1 MEGQMDVNYEI
12 AEEVAALELD
22 DENEEKYLT
31 EEQTQ
36 ELYEMIFSDEHGL
49 FDGVDSALEELL
61 KDFLAEVAREQGHE
75 EIKDQWEKIKAEKN
89 EKVLLEL
96 QAAQKKIDALEQ
108 RLSEKNS
115 EIENLQNEMVKNSQI
130 IAVSQTQNLED
141 ERRKLSEQYNQ
152 EIAKIQQRYETEIH
166 EMNSKLKEKE
176 NELFKIK
183 EKQINLEKENEIR
196 DAFMYA
202 DKTEIE
208 AGIREALAGEKEVR
222 LENYAESLNK
232 QSTII
237 EKASNSLMSSVG
249 SMTKMAQTIY
259 QSMDR
264 FYLSEEKIEK
274 EIIKAVQA
282 FIAQKMY
289 PELKTTLINELSE
302 TNKSAEEE
310 PEK

>member
-31 EEQTQ
+31 EEQTE

-49 FDGVDSALEELL
+49 FDGIDPALEELL
-61 KDFLAEVAREQGHE
+61 KDFFAEIAREQGHE

-108 RLSEKNS
+108 QLSEKNS

-130 IAVSQTQNLED
+130 IAVSQTRNLED

-152 EIAKIQQRYETEIH
+152 EIALIQQQYETKIH
-166 EMNSKLKEKE
+166 EINFKLKEKE

-208 AGIREALAGEKEVR
+208 AGIREALVGEKEVSLEAYAKR
-222 LENYAESLNK
+222 LNEQSES
-232 QSTII
+232 I
-237 EKASNSLMSSVG
+237 
-249 SMTKMAQTIY
+249 KMVAQTIHDLV
-259 QSMDR
+259 DR
-264 FYLSEEKIEK
+264 ACSSEERIKQ
-274 EIIKAVQA
+274 EIIKAAQMFFEIKLYPKLKSELIEELNGQKGSIDKNTVTEKLSVQ
-282 FIAQKMY
+282 K
-289 PELKTTLINELSE
+289 
-302 TNKSAEEE
+302 
-310 PEK
+310 

>member
-1 MEGQMDVNYEI
+1 MDVNYEI

-22 DENEEKYLT
+22 DENEEKFLT

-96 QAAQKKIDALEQ
+96 QAAQKKIDTLEQ

-130 IAVSQTQNLED
+130 IAVSQTRNLED

-152 EIAKIQQRYETEIH
+152 EIAKIQQQYETEIH
-166 EMNSKLKEKE
+166 EINSKLKEKE
-176 NELFKIK
+176 NEFFKIK
-183 EKQINLEKENEIR
+183 EKQVNLEKENEIR

-208 AGIREALAGEKEVR
+208 AGIREALVGEKEVR
-222 LENYAESLNK
+222 LEDYAEKLDK
-232 QSTII
+232 QGAII
-237 EKASNSLMSSVG
+237 EKASNSLISSVG
-249 SMTKMAQTIY
+249 SMTKLAQTIY

-274 EIIKAVQA
+274 EIIKAVQD

-289 PELKTTLINELSE
+289 PELKTTLINELGE

-310 PEK
+310 AEK

>member
-1 MEGQMDVNYEI
+1 MDVNYEI

-31 EEQTQ
+31 EEQTE

-49 FDGVDSALEELL
+49 FDGIDPALEELL
-61 KDFLAEVAREQGHE
+61 KDFFAEIAREQGHE

-108 RLSEKNS
+108 QLSEKNS

-130 IAVSQTQNLED
+130 IAVSQTRNLED

-152 EIAKIQQRYETEIH
+152 EIALIQQQYETKIH
-166 EMNSKLKEKE
+166 EINFKLKEKE

-208 AGIREALAGEKEVR
+208 AGIREALVGEKEVSLEAYAKR
-222 LENYAESLNK
+222 LNEQSES
-232 QSTII
+232 I
-237 EKASNSLMSSVG
+237 
-249 SMTKMAQTIY
+249 KMVAQTIHDLV
-259 QSMDR
+259 DR
-264 FYLSEEKIEK
+264 ACSSEERIKQ
-274 EIIKAVQA
+274 EIIKAAQMFFEIKLYPKLKSELIEELNGQKGSIDKNTVTEKLSVQ
-282 FIAQKMY
+282 K
-289 PELKTTLINELSE
+289 
-302 TNKSAEEE
+302 
-310 PEK
+310 

>member
-1 MEGQMDVNYEI
+1 MDVNYEI

-22 DENEEKYLT
+22 DENEEKFLT
-31 EEQTQ
+31 EEQTE
-36 ELYEMIFSDEHGL
+36 ELYEMIFSEEHGL
-49 FDGVDSALEELL
+49 FDGVDPALEELL
-61 KDFLAEVAREQGHE
+61 KDFFAEIAREQGHE

-108 RLSEKNS
+108 RLSERNS
-115 EIENLQNEMVKNSQI
+115 EIENLQNEMVKKSQI
-130 IAVSQTQNLED
+130 IAVSQTRNLED

-152 EIAKIQQRYETEIH
+152 EIAKIQQQYETEIH

-282 FIAQKMY
+282 FIEQKMY

>member
-31 EEQTQ
+31 EEQTE
-36 ELYEMIFSDEHGL
+36 ELYEMMFSDEHGL
-49 FDGVDSALEELL
+49 FDGIDPALEELL
-61 KDFLAEVAREQGHE
+61 KDFFAEIAREQGHE

-115 EIENLQNEMVKNSQI
+115 EIENLQNEMAKNSQI
-130 IAVSQTQNLED
+130 IAVSQTRNLED

-152 EIAKIQQRYETEIH
+152 EIATIQQQYETKIH
-166 EMNSKLKEKE
+166 EINSKLKEKE

-183 EKQINLEKENEIR
+183 EKQVNLEKENEIR

-208 AGIREALAGEKEVR
+208 AGIREALVGEKEVNLEAYARR
-222 LENYAESLNK
+222 LNEQSES
-232 QSTII
+232 I
-237 EKASNSLMSSVG
+237 
-249 SMTKMAQTIY
+249 KMVAQTIHDLV
-259 QSMDR
+259 DR
-264 FYLSEEKIEK
+264 VCSSEERIKQEV
-274 EIIKAVQA
+274 IKAVEM
-282 FIAQKMY
+282 FFKLKLY
-289 PELKTTLINELSE
+289 PELKSDLIEELNGQKGSIDKN
-302 TNKSAEEE
+302 TVT
-310 PEK
+310 EKLSVQE

>member
-1 MEGQMDVNYEI
+1 MDVNYEI

-22 DENEEKYLT
+22 DENEEKFLT

-49 FDGVDSALEELL
+49 FDGVDSVLEELL
-61 KDFLAEVAREQGHE
+61 KDFLAEIAREQGHE

-96 QAAQKKIDALEQ
+96 QEAQKKIDALEQ
-108 RLSEKNS
+108 QLSERNI

-130 IAVSQTQNLED
+130 IAVSQTRNLED
-141 ERRKLSEQYNQ
+141 DRRKLSEQYNQ
-152 EIAKIQQRYETEIH
+152 EISKIQQQYETEIH
-166 EMNSKLKEKE
+166 EMNSKIKEKE

-208 AGIREALAGEKEVR
+208 AGIREALVGEKEVSLEAYAKR
-222 LENYAESLNK
+222 LNEQSES
-232 QSTII
+232 I
-237 EKASNSLMSSVG
+237 
-249 SMTKMAQTIY
+249 KMVAQTIHDLV
-259 QSMDR
+259 DR
-264 FYLSEEKIEK
+264 ACCSEERIKQEV
-274 EIIKAVQA
+274 IKAAQMFFEIKLYPKLKSELIEELNGQKGSIDKNTVTEKLSVQ
-282 FIAQKMY
+282 K
-289 PELKTTLINELSE
+289 
-302 TNKSAEEE
+302 
-310 PEK
+310 

>member
-1 MEGQMDVNYEI
+1 MDVNYEI

-22 DENEEKYLT
+22 DENEEKFLT

-49 FDGVDSALEELL
+49 FDGVDSVLEELL
-61 KDFLAEVAREQGHE
+61 KDFLAEIAREQGHE

-96 QAAQKKIDALEQ
+96 QATQKKIDALEQ
-108 RLSEKNS
+108 QLSERNI

-130 IAVSQTQNLED
+130 IAVSQTRNLGD

-152 EIAKIQQRYETEIH
+152 EISKIQQQYETEIH
-166 EMNSKLKEKE
+166 EMNSKIKEKE

-208 AGIREALAGEKEVR
+208 AGIREALVGEKEVSLEAYAKR
-222 LENYAESLNK
+222 LNEQSES
-232 QSTII
+232 I
-237 EKASNSLMSSVG
+237 
-249 SMTKMAQTIY
+249 KMVAQTIHDLV
-259 QSMDR
+259 DR
-264 FYLSEEKIEK
+264 ACCSEERIKQEV
-274 EIIKAVQA
+274 IKAAQMFFEIKLYPKLKSELIEELNGQKGSIDKNTVTEKLSVQ
-282 FIAQKMY
+282 K
-289 PELKTTLINELSE
+289 
-302 TNKSAEEE
+302 
-310 PEK
+310 

>member
-1 MEGQMDVNYEI
+1 MDVNYEI

-22 DENEEKYLT
+22 DENEEKFLT

-49 FDGVDSALEELL
+49 FDGVDSVLEELL
-61 KDFLAEVAREQGHE
+61 KDFLAEIAREQGHE

-108 RLSEKNS
+108 QLSERNI

-130 IAVSQTQNLED
+130 IAVSQTRNLED

-152 EIAKIQQRYETEIH
+152 EISKIQQQYETEIH
-166 EMNSKLKEKE
+166 EMNSKIKEKE

-208 AGIREALAGEKEVR
+208 AGIREALV
-222 LENYAESLNK
+222 
-232 QSTII
+232 
-237 EKASNSLMSSVG
+237 
-249 SMTKMAQTIY
+249 
-259 QSMDR
+259 
-264 FYLSEEKIEK
+264 
-274 EIIKAVQA
+274 
-282 FIAQKMY
+282 
-289 PELKTTLINELSE
+289 
-302 TNKSAEEE
+302 
-310 PEK
+310 

>member
-22 DENEEKYLT
+22 DENEEKFLT

-49 FDGVDSALEELL
+49 FDGVDSVLEELL
-61 KDFLAEVAREQGHE
+61 KDFLAEIAREQGHE

-108 RLSEKNS
+108 QLSERNI
-115 EIENLQNEMVKNSQI
+115 EIENLQNEMLKNSQI
-130 IAVSQTQNLED
+130 IAVSQTRNLED

-152 EIAKIQQRYETEIH
+152 EISKIQQQYETEIH
-166 EMNSKLKEKE
+166 EMNSKIKEKE

-208 AGIREALAGEKEVR
+208 AGIREALVGEKEVSLEAYAKR
-222 LENYAESLNK
+222 LNEQSES
-232 QSTII
+232 I
-237 EKASNSLMSSVG
+237 
-249 SMTKMAQTIY
+249 KMVAQTIHDLV
-259 QSMDR
+259 DR
-264 FYLSEEKIEK
+264 ACCSEERIKQEV
-274 EIIKAVQA
+274 IKAAQMFFEIKLYPKLKSELIEELNGQKGSIDKNTVTEKLSVQ
-282 FIAQKMY
+282 K
-289 PELKTTLINELSE
+289 
-302 TNKSAEEE
+302 
-310 PEK
+310 

>member
-1 MEGQMDVNYEI
+1 MDVNYEI

-22 DENEEKYLT
+22 DENEEKFLT

-61 KDFLAEVAREQGHE
+61 KDFLAEIAREQGHE

-96 QAAQKKIDALEQ
+96 QAAQKKIDVLEQ
-108 RLSEKNS
+108 RLREKNS
-115 EIENLQNEMVKNSQI
+115 EIEDLQNEMVKNSQI
-130 IAVSQTQNLED
+130 IAVSQTRNLED

-152 EIAKIQQRYETEIH
+152 EIAKIQQQYETEIH
-166 EMNSKLKEKE
+166 EINSKLKEKE
-176 NELFKIK
+176 NEFFKVK
-183 EKQINLEKENEIR
+183 EKQNNLEKENEIR

-208 AGIREALAGEKEVR
+208 AGIREALVGEKEVR
-222 LENYAESLNK
+222 LEDYAEKLDK
-232 QSTII
+232 QGAII
-237 EKASNSLMSSVG
+237 EKASNSLISSVG

-259 QSMDR
+259 QSMDH
-264 FYLSEEKIEK
+264 FHLSEEKIEEK
-274 EIIKAVQA
+274 IIKAVQA
-282 FIAQKMY
+282 FIEIKMY
-289 PELKTTLINELSE
+289 PELKSTLVNELSK
-302 TNKSAEEE
+302 TNYSREEE
-310 PEK
+310 SQK

>member
-1 MEGQMDVNYEI
+1 MDVNYEI

-31 EEQTQ
+31 EEQTE

-49 FDGVDSALEELL
+49 FDGIDPALEELL
-61 KDFLAEVAREQGHE
+61 KDFFAEIAREQGHE

-108 RLSEKNS
+108 QLSEKNS

-130 IAVSQTQNLED
+130 IAVSQTRNLED

-152 EIAKIQQRYETEIH
+152 EIALIQQQYETKIYEI
-166 EMNSKLKEKE
+166 NFKLKEKE

-183 EKQINLEKENEIR
+183 EKQIYLEMENEIK

-208 AGIREALAGEKEVR
+208 AGIREALAGEKEAR
-222 LENYAESLNK
+222 LEDYAEKLDK
-232 QSTII
+232 QGAII
-237 EKASNSLMSSVG
+237 EKVSNSLISSVG
-249 SMTKMAQTIY
+249 SMTKMAQTVHHSIDHLY
-259 QSMDR
+259 Q
-264 FYLSEEKIEK
+264 SEEKIEK

-282 FIAQKMY
+282 FIEQKMY
-289 PELKTTLINELSE
+289 PELKSTLINELSK
-302 TNKSAEEE
+302 TNKSVEEE

>member
-1 MEGQMDVNYEI
+1 MDVNYEI

-22 DENEEKYLT
+22 DENEEKFLT
-31 EEQTQ
+31 EEQTE
-36 ELYEMIFSDEHGL
+36 ELYEMIFSEEHGL
-49 FDGVDSALEELL
+49 FDGVDPALEELL
-61 KDFLAEVAREQGHE
+61 KDFFAEIAREQGHE

-108 RLSEKNS
+108 RLSERNS
-115 EIENLQNEMVKNSQI
+115 EIENLQNEMVKKSQI
-130 IAVSQTQNLED
+130 IAVSQTRNLED

-152 EIAKIQQRYETEIH
+152 EIAKIQQQYETEIH

-208 AGIREALAGEKEVR
+208 AGIREALAGEKEVSLEAYAKR
-222 LENYAESLNK
+222 LNEQSES
-232 QSTII
+232 I
-237 EKASNSLMSSVG
+237 
-249 SMTKMAQTIY
+249 KMVAQTIHDLV
-259 QSMDR
+259 DR
-264 FYLSEEKIEK
+264 ACSSEERIKQEV
-274 EIIKAVQA
+274 IKAAQMFFEIKLYPKLKSELIEELNGQKGSIDKNTVTEKLSVQ
-282 FIAQKMY
+282 K
-289 PELKTTLINELSE
+289 
-302 TNKSAEEE
+302 
-310 PEK
+310 

>member
-1 MEGQMDVNYEI
+1 MDVNYEI

-22 DENEEKYLT
+22 DENEEKFLT
-31 EEQTQ
+31 EEQTE
-36 ELYEMIFSDEHGL
+36 ELYEMIFSEEHGL
-49 FDGVDSALEELL
+49 FDGVDPALEELL
-61 KDFLAEVAREQGHE
+61 KDFFAEIAREQGHE

-108 RLSEKNS
+108 RLSERNS
-115 EIENLQNEMVKNSQI
+115 EIENLQNEMVKKSQI
-130 IAVSQTQNLED
+130 IAVSQTRNLED

-152 EIAKIQQRYETEIH
+152 EIAKIQQQYETEIH

-208 AGIREALAGEKEVR
+208 AGIREALVGEKEVSLEAYAKR
-222 LENYAESLNK
+222 LNEQSES
-232 QSTII
+232 I
-237 EKASNSLMSSVG
+237 
-249 SMTKMAQTIY
+249 KMVAQTIHDLV
-259 QSMDR
+259 DR
-264 FYLSEEKIEK
+264 ACSSEERIKQEV
-274 EIIKAVQA
+274 IKAAQMFFEIKLYPKLKSELIEELNGQKGSIDKNTVTEKLSVQ
-282 FIAQKMY
+282 K
-289 PELKTTLINELSE
+289 
-302 TNKSAEEE
+302 
-310 PEK
+310 

>member
-1 MEGQMDVNYEI
+1 MDVNYEI

-22 DENEEKYLT
+22 DENEEKFLT

-49 FDGVDSALEELL
+49 FDGVDSVLEELL
-61 KDFLAEVAREQGHE
+61 KDFLAEIAREQGHE

-108 RLSEKNS
+108 QLSERNI

-130 IAVSQTQNLED
+130 IAVSQTRNLED

-152 EIAKIQQRYETEIH
+152 EISKIQQQYETEIH
-166 EMNSKLKEKE
+166 EMNSKIKEKE

-183 EKQINLEKENEIR
+183 EKQINLEKENKIR

-208 AGIREALAGEKEVR
+208 AGIREALVGEKEVSLEAYAKR
-222 LENYAESLNK
+222 LNEQSES
-232 QSTII
+232 I
-237 EKASNSLMSSVG
+237 
-249 SMTKMAQTIY
+249 KMVAQTIHDLV
-259 QSMDR
+259 DR
-264 FYLSEEKIEK
+264 ACCSEERIKQEV
-274 EIIKAVQA
+274 IKAAQMFFEIKLYPKLKSELIEELNGQKGSIDKNTVTEKLSVQ
-282 FIAQKMY
+282 K
-289 PELKTTLINELSE
+289 
-302 TNKSAEEE
+302 
-310 PEK
+310 

>member
-1 MEGQMDVNYEI
+1 MEGRMDVNYEI

-22 DENEEKYLT
+22 DENEEKFLT
-31 EEQTQ
+31 EEQTE
-36 ELYEMIFSDEHGL
+36 ELYEMIFSEEHGL
-49 FDGVDSALEELL
+49 FDGVDPALEELL
-61 KDFLAEVAREQGHE
+61 KDFFAEIAREQGHE

-108 RLSEKNS
+108 RLSERNS
-115 EIENLQNEMVKNSQI
+115 EIENLQNEMVKKSQI
-130 IAVSQTQNLED
+130 IAVSQTRNLED

-152 EIAKIQQRYETEIH
+152 EIAKIQQQYETEIH

-208 AGIREALAGEKEVR
+208 AGIREALVGEKEVSLEAYAKR
-222 LENYAESLNK
+222 LNEQSES
-232 QSTII
+232 I
-237 EKASNSLMSSVG
+237 
-249 SMTKMAQTIY
+249 KMVAQTIHDLV
-259 QSMDR
+259 DR
-264 FYLSEEKIEK
+264 ACSSEERIKQEV
-274 EIIKAVQA
+274 IKAAQMFFEIKLYPKLKSELIEELNGQKGSIDKNTVTEKLSVQ
-282 FIAQKMY
+282 K
-289 PELKTTLINELSE
+289 
-302 TNKSAEEE
+302 
-310 PEK
+310 

>member
-1 MEGQMDVNYEI
+1 MDVNYEI

-22 DENEEKYLT
+22 DENEEKFLT

-61 KDFLAEVAREQGHE
+61 KDFIAEVAREQGHE

-96 QAAQKKIDALEQ
+96 QAAQKKIDTLEQ

-130 IAVSQTQNLED
+130 IAVSQTRNLED

-166 EMNSKLKEKE
+166 EINYKLKEKE
-176 NELFKIK
+176 NEFFKIK
-183 EKQINLEKENEIR
+183 EKQVNLEKENEIR

-208 AGIREALAGEKEVR
+208 AGIREALVGEKEVR
-222 LENYAESLNK
+222 LEDYAEKLDK
-232 QSTII
+232 QGAII
-237 EKASNSLMSSVG
+237 EKASNSLISSVG
-249 SMTKMAQTIY
+249 SMTKLAQTIY

-274 EIIKAVQA
+274 EIIKAVQD

>member
-31 EEQTQ
+31 EEQTE
-36 ELYEMIFSDEHGL
+36 ELYEMMFSDEHGL
-49 FDGVDSALEELL
+49 FDGIDPALEELL
-61 KDFLAEVAREQGHE
+61 KDFFAEIAREQGHE

-115 EIENLQNEMVKNSQI
+115 EIENLQNEMAKNSQI
-130 IAVSQTQNLED
+130 IAVSQTRNLED

-152 EIAKIQQRYETEIH
+152 EIATIQQQYETKIH
-166 EMNSKLKEKE
+166 EINSKLKEKE

-183 EKQINLEKENEIR
+183 EKQVNLEKENEIR

-208 AGIREALAGEKEVR
+208 AGIREALVGEKEVNLEAYARR
-222 LENYAESLNK
+222 LNEQSES
-232 QSTII
+232 I
-237 EKASNSLMSSVG
+237 
-249 SMTKMAQTIY
+249 KMVAQTIHDLV
-259 QSMDR
+259 DR
-264 FYLSEEKIEK
+264 ACSSEERIKQEV
-274 EIIKAVQA
+274 IKAVEM
-282 FIAQKMY
+282 FFKLKLY
-289 PELKTTLINELSE
+289 PELKSDLIEELNGQKGSIDKN
-302 TNKSAEEE
+302 TVT
-310 PEK
+310 EKLSVQE